1 MNNAWFCIPSAA
13 IISWMICILLIRAG
27 GRFMDHPN
35 ERSLHERP
43 VPKGGGLGIL
53 AGLAVTMILLPS
65 LPKELLW
72 TAGLVLILGGF
83 SFLDDLYHLSPLIRF
98 LLQGILAAILL
109 MQVSWPTA
117 LPVPGGPVWPTV
129 LGIVFGWLFVVWMT
143 NLYNFMDGM
152 DGFAGGMTVFGFT
165 TLALLGWLGGDEGFF
180 TLICASTAAA
190 AAGFLWFNF
199 PPARLFMGDVGSA
212 SLGFLAA
219 GLILWA
225 NGQALFPFWVGCLV
239 FFPFIFDATI
249 TLVCRLLRG
258 EHVWQPH
265 RSHYYQRLVKTGW
278 GHRKTVLWEYGSMA
292 FCSLAALWAIRLDP
306 AHQWGVL
313 VAVVLVHVSAVLWV
327 EFTERKQNGVHEYR
341 QKEPE

>member
-1 MNNAWFCIPSAA
+1 MKTAWIVIPLAA
-13 IISWMICILLIRAG
+13 TVSWLICIVLIHAG

-35 ERSLHERP
+35 ERSLHETP

-53 AGLAVTMILLPS
+53 AGLALSMILLPS
-65 LPKELLW
+65 LPNGILW
-72 TAGLVLILGGF
+72 ATVSTLMLGGI
-83 SFLDDLYHLSPLIRF
+83 SFLDDLYQLSPIIRF

-109 MQVSWPTA
+109 TQVSWPTV

-129 LGIVFGWLFVVWMT
+129 LGFVFGWLFIVWMT

-152 DGFAGGMTVFGFT
+152 DGFAGGMTVFGFA
-165 TLALLGWLGGDEGFF
+165 TLTLLGWLGGDEGFF
-180 TLICASTAAA
+180 ALICASTAAA

-199 PPARLFMGDVGSA
+199 PPAQLFMGDVGSA

-225 NGQALFPFWVGCLV
+225 NGQALFPFWVGVLV

-249 TLVCRLLRG
+249 TLVRRLLRG
-258 EHVWQPH
+258 EHVWKPH
-265 RSHYYQRLVKTGW
+265 RSHYYQRLVRTGW

-292 FCSLAALWAIRLDP
+292 CCSLAALWAFRLDP
-306 AHQWGVL
+306 PGQWGVL
-313 VAVVLVHVSAVLWV
+313 VAVVLVHVSAMLWV
-327 EFTERKQNGVHEYR
+327 EFTERKQDGDYDHR
-341 QKEPE
+341 KKEPE